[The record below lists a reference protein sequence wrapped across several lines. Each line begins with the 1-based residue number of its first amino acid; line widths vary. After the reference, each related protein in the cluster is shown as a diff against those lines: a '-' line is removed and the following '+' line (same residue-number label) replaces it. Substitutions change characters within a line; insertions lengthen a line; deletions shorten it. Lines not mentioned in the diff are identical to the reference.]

1 MNQDALLALIGQI
14 YDAAADPGR
23 WPVALQEIAD
33 AFGAREASL
42 SAVSMHSVPWLVA
55 PRTDPAFL
63 QSYGAH
69 YHPLN
74 LFWQRMAQLPAGTA
88 VTDQMVLPKT
98 TLHASQ
104 FFNEWSRPQGYLSVM
119 GATLATEKD
128 WRVEFV
134 MPGKSE
140 FGPEHLK
147 LYGAIAP
154 HLKRAVQLTRRLQA
168 AEFERAYAL
177 AALEGIGQGV
187 VIVDHTARV
196 LFTNH
201 AADSAFN
208 GGLRL
213 LDGVLCGNSPMETA
227 NLHSA
232 VAACVGD
239 RLNGS
244 RDTVTI
250 SRDRRR
256 MPLSLLVIPFRAEH
270 DWLASHPHSAI
281 IFITDPENA
290 TGLDEEQLRERF
302 GLTAAEA
309 RLVHEMIRNG
319 NIHNA
324 AESLTI
330 KIATARTHL
339 HRIFAKTGTR
349 SQADLMRLVLTPG
362 PWIRRNGHT
371 E

>member
-23 WPVALQEIAD
+23 WPVVLQEIAD

-42 SAVSMHSVPWLVA
+42 SAVSTQSVPWLVA

-201 AADSAFN
+201 AAEALQWRPPAFGRRAVRQLAN
-208 GGLRL
+208 GNGKSTL
-213 LDGVLCGNSPMETA
+213 
-227 NLHSA
+227 
-232 VAACVGD
+232 
-239 RLNGS
+239 GS
-244 RDTVTI
+244 RRLRGRSPQRIARHGNDLPR
-250 SRDRRR
+250 S
-256 MPLSLLVIPFRAEH
+256 A
-270 DWLASHPHSAI
+270 ANAAI
-281 IFITDPENA
+281 IA
-290 TGLDEEQLRERF
+290 C
-302 GLTAAEA
+302 
-309 RLVHEMIRNG
+309 H
-319 NIHNA
+319 
-324 AESLTI
+324 SL
-330 KIATARTHL
+330 
-339 HRIFAKTGTR
+339 
-349 SQADLMRLVLTPG
+349 S
-362 PWIRRNGHT
+362 RRA
-371 E
+371 